1 LFPNVLAHGATLV
14 FMALDQAPAEA
25 AGPWTRV
32 AWCACLLPSP
42 KITDKNHWVKSAN
55 RLLIKNA
62 FTELFN

>member
-1 LFPNVLAHGATLV
+1 MFPNVLAHGATLV

-42 KITDKNHWVKSAN
+42 KITDKNH
-55 RLLIKNA
+55 
-62 FTELFN
+62 